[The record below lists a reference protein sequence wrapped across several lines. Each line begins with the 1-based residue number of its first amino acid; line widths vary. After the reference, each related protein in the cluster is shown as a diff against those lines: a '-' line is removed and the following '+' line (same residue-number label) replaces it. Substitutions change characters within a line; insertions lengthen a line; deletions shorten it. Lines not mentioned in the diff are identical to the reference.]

1 MGGSISSAP
10 SIAPIRVR
18 SIPSATAP
26 PAAGSAGPTSG
37 TFSSP
42 TKYSGCAY
50 SPCTMYISCCRS
62 LAPRGSRSVTVI
74 LIPGP
79 VTGSPAI
86 AARRHSQS
94 DNYAYFRPGS
104 RYMSS
109 NPILG
114 SIFMY
119 GAIFAIFYFILIRPQ
134 STQRKKHDEMVRNLK
149 KGDEIVTTGGVVGEV
164 LFIKEKGGDDKSG
177 GMDDRVTIKSGD
189 TRLII
194 ERGRIAKINRPTAA
208 SNVTAG

>member
-1 MGGSISSAP
+1 MNA
-10 SIAPIRVR
+10 
-18 SIPSATAP
+18 
-26 PAAGSAGPTSG
+26 
-37 TFSSP
+37 
-42 TKYSGCAY
+42 
-50 SPCTMYISCCRS
+50 
-62 LAPRGSRSVTVI
+62 
-74 LIPGP
+74 
-79 VTGSPAI
+79 
-86 AARRHSQS
+86 
-94 DNYAYFRPGS
+94 
-104 RYMSS
+104 

-134 STQRKKHDEMVRNLK
+134 SNQRKQHDEMVRTLK

-164 LFIKEKGGDDKSG
+164 IFIKEKGGDDKSS

-194 ERGRIAKINRPTAA
+194 ERGRIAKINRTVTT